1 MKIRLINFRSYTDKT
16 FDFDENSLILISG
29 ESGAGKSTILMAI
42 QFCLYGKCK
51 KPQTHGQTSCSVEIE
66 FEDMKIVRTKRPDRL
81 VVNDLYEDN
90 IAQNIINKKFGENFD
105 VTSYISQ
112 NQLNSFIIMTPSERL
127 EILEKLA
134 FKDVDLSAIKTEI
147 KRHINER
154 NDDLNKTVSQLELA
168 INMLNEL
175 KKPEEVKF
183 PFKCKP
189 EDREKITKSEENK
202 VKNSENSIKKL
213 KMQKSHSEKELNELK
228 VLNSFINSKKDIIES
243 LVEQISEISLE
254 EETTTYIGDKKL
266 QEYKDMLQSYL
277 DSKDIIELEKKLL
290 EDQKKLKEMRVM
302 EIEKCKKEIEIIN
315 NTLWKEYDKDECL
328 TTIEDTKSY
337 VKDAKKI
344 SFLRKQIDLDIKE
357 EDILNKKDE
366 LESLRNILNKNKN
379 ILENLEKQKTIY
391 VCPNCNT
398 DLKFNNDKLCISV
411 EKIEKE
417 ISELKE
423 IKELNEDELRE
434 NITNFSKKIR
444 KLETTIVEMETK
456 LRQKEKLE
464 EEIDELTSQYED
476 ELDEDELEE
485 DLSAL
490 QEYYE
495 TQIKLEKKKINYE
508 KILQEEN
515 FSSSYHHFEN
525 EVNKLQKK
533 IDNKNNE
540 KIEEYNFENINEE
553 ELRNLIIQEEN
564 NKSSIERFQRKRKNL
579 EEENI
584 KYKNQLEKMK
594 TKYIEN
600 YENIKE
606 ESDIE
611 NILSNLEVDIKS
623 YEIKRDSAMKN
634 LEKIEKYNKYRLELQ
649 KYKKFEDKVNIL
661 TNEEDEKRQKYVAAT
676 LFKEKVLE
684 AESIAIQNIIETI
697 NSHAQLYLDYFF
709 MENPISVKLL
719 SFKETKLKSKPQ
731 INLEIDYKGM
741 EVDLNSLSGGELSRV
756 VLAFTLALCEIF
768 HSPLLLLD
776 ESTASLN
783 QELTTVV
790 FDAIKSNF
798 KSKTVIIVAHQV
810 VEGVF
815 DKIIKI

>member
-16 FDFDENSLILISG
+16 FEFDENSLILISG

-66 FEDMKIVRTKRPDRL
+66 FDDMKIIRTKRPDRL
-81 VVNDLYEDN
+81 VVNDIYEDN

-112 NQLNSFIIMTPSERL
+112 NQLNSFIIMTPAERL

-134 FKDVDLSAIKTEI
+134 FKDVDLPNIKTEI

-154 NDDLNKTVSQLELA
+154 NDDLNKTVSQMELA
-168 INMLNEL
+168 INMLNEI
-175 KKPEEVKF
+175 KKPEEIKF
-183 PFKCKP
+183 PFKCKT

-213 KMQKSHSEKELNELK
+213 KTQKFQKEKELNELK
-228 VLNSFINSKKDIIES
+228 VLNSFIDSKKDIIES
-243 LVEQISEISLE
+243 LVEQIADISLE
-254 EETTTYIGDKKL
+254 EETTTYIGNEKL
-266 QEYKDMLQSYL
+266 QEYKDKLQTYL
-277 DSKDIIELEKKLL
+277 DKKDIIDLEKKLI
-290 EDQKKLKEMRVM
+290 EDQRKLKEMREM
-302 EIEKCKKEIEIIN
+302 EIEKYKSEIDNIDN
-315 NTLWKEYDKDECL
+315 SLWQEYDKDECL
-328 TTIEDTKSY
+328 STIEDTKGFL
-337 VKDAKKI
+337 KDAKKI
-344 SFLRKQIDLDIKE
+344 SFLRKQIDLDIDEKDIEIKKE
-357 EDILNKKDE
+357 ELEILKT
-366 LESLRNILNKNKN
+366 SLNENKNN
-379 ILENLEKQKTIY
+379 LENIEKQKTIY
-391 VCPNCNT
+391 VCPSCHT
-398 DLKFNNDKLCISV
+398 DLKFKNEKLFISDEKLENNLDN
-411 EKIEKE
+411 
-417 ISELKE
+417 
-423 IKELNEDELRE
+423 LNEDDLRDT
-434 NITNFSKKIR
+434 ITNLTKKIR
-444 KLETTIVEMETK
+444 KAESNIVEIETK
-456 LRQKEKLE
+456 LSQKEKLE
-464 EEIDELTSQYED
+464 KEIEELTSQYED
-476 ELDEDELEE
+476 ELDEDELDE
-485 DLSAL
+485 DLSSL
-490 QEYYE
+490 QEYYD
-495 TQIKLEKKKINYE
+495 TQIKLEKKKTNYE

-515 FSSSYHHFEN
+515 FSSSYQHFEI

-533 IDNKNNE
+533 IEKNKKTE
-540 KIEEYNFENINEE
+540 DYNLENINEE
-553 ELRNLIIQEEN
+553 ELRNIIIQEEN
-564 NKSSIERFQRKRKNL
+564 NKNLIDRIQRKRKSL

-600 YENIKE
+600 YETIKDESELEEIISNIE
-606 ESDIE
+606 I
-611 NILSNLEVDIKS
+611 DIKT
-623 YEIKRDSAMKN
+623 YETKRDAAAKN
-634 LEKIEKYNKYRLELQ
+634 LEKIEKYNEYKLELQ
-649 KYKKFEDKVNIL
+649 KYKKFEDKVNFL

-684 AESIAIQNIIETI
+684 AESISIQNIIETI

-741 EVDLNSLSGGELSRV
+741 EVDLSSLSGGELSRV